1 MILSET
7 ELKRLQSLE
16 VDMFRVFIEI
26 CEKLN
31 LRYYVLGGTLLG
43 AVRHGGFIPWDD
55 DIDVGMPREDY
66 EVFLQKASSLL
77 PPHLFLQ
84 NYRTDSEYCL
94 NITKIRN
101 TNTTS
106 IENESRQPN
115 ICHGVFLDIFPL
127 DHYPGTALAELW
139 YKVKRRVLKVRI
151 GKAFVWDDKPNPFKE
166 LLKKPL
172 DLIWPDVKQAVEE
185 REKLFR
191 SFSYSG
197 MIANF
202 CGQWGE
208 KEIVPAEWYAE
219 ACELEFEGLTVK
231 APKEYHK
238 WLTQVYG
245 DYMQLPPV
253 EKRVTHHRTLVIDLD
268 RPYSDFIDKGNIS
281 R

>member
-7 ELKRLQSLE
+7 ELKKLQSIE
-16 VDMFRVFIEI
+16 TEMFRVFIEV

-55 DIDVGMPREDY
+55 DIDLGMPRDDY
-66 EVFLQKASSLL
+66 EVFLREAPSLL
-77 PPHLFLQ
+77 PSHLFLQ
-84 NYRTDSEYCL
+84 NYRTDPEYCL

-101 TNTTS
+101 TGTTF
-106 IENESRQPN
+106 IEYESRQQD
-115 ICHGVFLDIFPL
+115 ICHGVFIDIFPL
-127 DHYPGTALAELW
+127 DHYPDTAWAELL
-139 YKVKRRVLKVRI
+139 YKIKRRVLKVRI
-151 GKAFVWDDKPNPFKE
+151 GKAFIWDDAPNPIKE

-172 DLIWPDVKQAVEE
+172 DLIWPDVKAAVEDRE
-185 REKLFR
+185 RLFR

-208 KEIVPAEWYAE
+208 KEIVPAQWYGE
-219 ACELEFEGLTVK
+219 GVELTFEGLKVK

-253 EKRVTHHRTLVIDLD
+253 EKRVTHHKTLVIDLECSYQEYIKKD
-268 RPYSDFIDKGNIS
+268 NEEK
-281 R
+281 